1 MPPELAAAPFEPP
14 RPLPGTGSSNGD
26 GHRKSAGTGLGLSIA
41 KGIVQAHG
49 GRIELIPLPKG
60 TCFQV
65 YLPVEADADA
75 SRTAGPGPGASGSGA
90 AAGGRTVLSE
100 RGRDGDDG

>member
-1 MPPELAAAPFEPP
+1 MVISVLDDGVGMAPELAATPFEPAP
-14 RPLPGTGSSNGD
+14 RPPAIAGNGHSNGN

-49 GRIELIPLPKG
+49 GRIELTPLPKG

-65 YLPVEADADA
+65 YLPVEAEVDAG
-75 SRTAGPGPGASGSGA
+75 RLA
-90 AAGGRTVLSE
+90 ANR
-100 RGRDGDDG
+100 RDHDGDDD